1 MATNKKVSKNTRV
14 SDLITVED
22 IQKWE
27 PDVPVIIEA
36 GTGVGKSY
44 FIKNTLYDI
53 AKEEGQKILFLIH
66 RRKCVDQ
73 FIMEIEADGKDDVID
88 IVTYQKFSMH
98 KSRYNDFREE
108 DFFNPYDY
116 GYIVSDEYHY
126 FTEDASF
133 NDTTD
138 VAYDM
143 IMECTTAVK
152 IFMSATGENIESYM
166 RDYLADNAQKLGIRE
181 GIKPLKYK
189 IPTNWSFINQ
199 LYFFYREDAFK
210 RKAEEVICKG
220 TKAIFFIESA
230 KKAYELYKQ
239 FEDNAI
245 FCCSDSNK
253 DYAKY
258 MDKDKLNQML
268 ENERFEENLLITTA
282 CLDAGVNI
290 KDKDVKEVM
299 IDIRDLGSLIQCMGR
314 RRIGRRKDNGAYSEK
329 IDVYVRVRTNEQ
341 LGGMIIQIKKN
352 IAPAQFLDFNGED
365 EFYREYPRFNANVDK
380 SGIIYTDKK
389 DNCLKVN
396 ELMLKKKESDIELY
410 NKMINLSDY
419 GYCSYLADK
428 FERTHKY
435 DRFGNIIKWKY
446 EIYEPEYINIMVTL
460 DRYASDKTEF
470 CDKSQKD
477 ELVQE
482 LSLRKNG
489 RIVKTAKTIN
499 EKLETMGIPFKIEET
514 KTNRKVNGEK
524 KAKQM
529 RVWKIIPTK

>member
-1 MATNKKVSKNTRV
+1 MATNRKVSKNTRV

-22 IQKWE
+22 VKKWE

-73 FIMEIEADGKDDVID
+73 FVMEIEADGKDDVID

-98 KSRYNDFREE
+98 KSRYNDFGEE

-143 IMECTTAVK
+143 IMECPTAVK

-245 FCCSDSNK
+245 FCCSDGNK

-258 MDKDKLNQML
+258 MDKEKLNQML

-314 RRIGRRKDNGAYSEK
+314 RRIGRKDNSAYSEK
-329 IDVYVRVRTNEQ
+329 IDVYIHARTNEQ
-341 LGGMIIQIKKN
+341 LGGMVTQIKKD
-352 IAPAQFLDFNGED
+352 IVPAQFLDFNGEE

-396 ELMLKKKESDIELY
+396 ELMLKKKECDIELY
-410 NKMINLSDY
+410 NKMIHLHKF
-419 GYCSYLADK
+419 GYCAYIADK
-428 FERTHKY
+428 FERKY
-435 DRFGNIIKWKY
+435 KYKRGELVRLRY
-446 EIYEPEYINIMVTL
+446 EIYEPEFIDMMFTL
-460 DRYASDKTEF
+460 SRCVKENTEF
-470 CDKSQKD
+470 CDQKEKD
-477 ELVQE
+477 KFATELN
-482 LSLRKNG
+482 LRKDG
-489 RIVKTAKTIN
+489 RVVKRASTIN
-499 EKLETMGIPFKIEET
+499 EQLSQMDIPFQIEATQT
-514 KTNRKVNGEK
+514 KRKGKNVRLWKVVRTK
-524 KAKQM
+524 K
-529 RVWKIIPTK
+529 

>member
-1 MATNKKVSKNTRV
+1 MATNTRKVSKNTRV
-14 SDLITVED
+14 SDLITRED

-27 PDVPVIIEA
+27 PDVPVVIMA

-44 FIKNTLYDI
+44 FIKNTLYNI

-73 FIMEIEADGKDDVID
+73 FVMEIEADDKDDVID

-98 KSRYNDFREE
+98 KRCSDFDDE
-108 DFFNPYDY
+108 FNPYDY

-143 IMECTTAVK
+143 IMECPTAVK

-166 RDYLADNAQKLGIRE
+166 RDYLTDNAQKLGIRE

-199 LYFFYREDAFK
+199 LYFFYHEDAFK

-245 FCCSDSNK
+245 FCCSESNK

-258 MDKDKLNQML
+258 MDKEKLNQML

-329 IDVYVRVRTNEQ
+329 IDVYIRARKNEE
-341 LGGMIIQIKKN
+341 LNGMKKRIQENIK
-352 IAPAQFLDFNGED
+352 AAQYLDFNGEE
-365 EFYREYPRFNANVDK
+365 EFYKEYPRFNTNVDK

-410 NKMINLSDY
+410 NTMIHLHKF
-419 GYCSYLADK
+419 GYCAYIADK
-428 FERTHKY
+428 FERKY
-435 DRFGNIIKWKY
+435 KYKRGELVRLRY
-446 EIYEPEYINIMVTL
+446 EIYEPEFIDMMFML
-460 DRYASDKTEF
+460 SKCAKEKTEF
-470 CDKSQKD
+470 CDQKEKD
-477 ELVQE
+477 KFATELN
-482 LSLRKNG
+482 LRKDG
-489 RIVKTAKTIN
+489 RVVKRASSIN
-499 EKLETMGIPFKIEET
+499 EQLSQMDIPFQIEATQTRRKGKNVRLWKVVRT
-514 KTNRKVNGEK
+514 KK
-524 KAKQM
+524 
-529 RVWKIIPTK
+529 

>member
-1 MATNKKVSKNTRV
+1 MATNTRKVSKNTRV

-22 IQKWE
+22 VKKWE

-53 AKEEGQKILFLIH
+53 AKEEDQKILFLIH

-73 FIMEIEADGKDDVID
+73 FVMEIEADGKDDVID
-88 IVTYQKFSMH
+88 IVTYQKCSMH
-98 KSRYNDFREE
+98 KRCSDFDDE
-108 DFFNPYDY
+108 FNPYDY

-166 RDYLADNAQKLGIRE
+166 RDYLADNAQKLCIRE

-210 RKAEEVICKG
+210 HKAEEVIGNG

-245 FCCSDSNK
+245 FCCSESNK

-258 MDKDKLNQML
+258 MNKEKLSQML

-299 IDIRDLGSLIQCMGR
+299 IDIRDFGSLIQCMGR

-329 IDVYVRVRTNEQ
+329 IDVYVRARTNEQ
-341 LGGMIIQIKKN
+341 LGGMITQIKKN
-352 IAPAQFLDFNGED
+352 ITPAQFLDFNGED

-410 NKMINLSDY
+410 NKMINLNDY
-419 GYCSYLADK
+419 GYCAYLADK

-435 DRFGNIIKWKY
+435 DRLGNIIKWKY
-446 EIYEPEYINIMVTL
+446 EIYEPEYINIMFTL
-460 DRYASDKTEF
+460 ERYANDKTEF

-482 LSLRKNG
+482 LAIRKDR

-499 EKLETMGIPFKIEET
+499 ERLLQMGIPYKINEKRT
-514 KTNRKVNGEK
+514 KRKIDGRSKDVRLWTIV
-524 KAKQM
+524 
-529 RVWKIIPTK
+529 RVRI

>member
-1 MATNKKVSKNTRV
+1 MATNTKRVSKNTRV

-22 IQKWE
+22 VKKWDA
-27 PDVPVIIEA
+27 DVPVIIEA

-44 FIKNTLYDI
+44 FIKNTLYNI

-98 KSRYNDFREE
+98 KPRCSDFDDE
-108 DFFNPYDY
+108 FNPYDY

-143 IMECTTAVK
+143 IMECPTAVK

-181 GIKPLKYK
+181 NIKPLKYK

-210 RKAEEVICKG
+210 RKAEEVICRG

-239 FEDNAI
+239 FEDHAI
-245 FCCSDSNK
+245 FCCSESNT

-268 ENERFEENLLITTA
+268 ENEKFDENLLITTA

-314 RRIGRRKDNGAYSEK
+314 RRIGRVASSGAYSEK
-329 IDVYVRVRTNEQ
+329 IDVYIRARKNEE
-341 LGGMIIQIKKN
+341 LNGMKKRIQENIK
-352 IAPAQFLDFNGED
+352 AAQYLDFNGQE
-365 EFYREYPRFNANVDK
+365 EFYKEYPRFNANVDK

-389 DNCLKVN
+389 NNCLKVN
-396 ELMLKKKESDIELY
+396 QLMLKKKESDIELY
-410 NKMINLSDY
+410 NKMIHLHKF
-419 GYCSYLADK
+419 GYCAYIADK
-428 FERTHKY
+428 FERKHKY
-435 DRFGNIIKWKY
+435 KRGELVRLRY
-446 EIYEPEYINIMVTL
+446 EIYEPEFIDMMFMLSRCVKEN
-460 DRYASDKTEF
+460 TEF
-470 CDKSQKD
+470 CDQKEKD
-477 ELVQE
+477 KFAKELN
-482 LSLRKNG
+482 LRKDG
-489 RIVKTAKTIN
+489 RVVKRASSIN
-499 EKLETMGIPFKIEET
+499 EQLSQMDIPFQIEAIQT
-514 KTNRKVNGEK
+514 KRKGKNVRLWKVICTK
-524 KAKQM
+524 K
-529 RVWKIIPTK
+529 